1 MRCVL
6 IALPEER
13 HLPDDRL
20 HDRRQKHLPAT
31 AAFDWTSTIHT
42 SSTRAAATLTASLL
56 GTINSAHAPPHRSR
70 LTLSHI
76 PYLLPRSQELV
87 KKLSRGANDCGF
99 RSWRARLGGGAL
111 LVPQGRALRQGRG
124 AHLEGYATGRA
135 RVRAFLRASDA
146 AGCALVRTAC
156 ARCPSHMG
164 MVLVSWS
171 TVAWSSSSTR
181 GVRFAVRGGCSG
193 DGRATQ
199 CAIGVRC
206 DSAIGNVLSG
216 SRTRVC
222 RELSGCF
229 EVVLIGLTDVLS
241 GDISGLMRFG
251 RYRTPYPRL
260 PAPPQPG
267 VETRET

>member
-1 MRCVL
+1 VRCVL

-31 AAFDWTSTIHT
+31 AAFDWTSTSTIH
-42 SSTRAAATLTASLL
+42 TLTASLL
-56 GTINSAHAPPHRSR
+56 GTISSAHAPPHRSR

-76 PYLLPRSQELV
+76 PCLLPRSQELV

-164 MVLVSWS
+164 MVSWS

-193 DGRATQ
+193 DRRATQ

-229 EVVLIGLTDVLS
+229 EVVLIGLTD
-241 GDISGLMRFG
+241 
-251 RYRTPYPRL
+251 
-260 PAPPQPG
+260 
-267 VETRET
+267 E